1 MVRIIDDYS
10 KEELNNLKETCNQ
23 ASSIV
28 YLINLDKIEE
38 KNLILGIDSI
48 VNKFYEQCNS
58 GDNALVYLLNIL
70 PEQKDLL
77 ERSRRELANSIMVNN
92 NVTKLQ
98 NEAIFYNDNY
108 AVTFNILFWSSL
120 FLGLAVIGIS
130 CKLWYMDPGSDTVIY
145 RMTSQRIKKDQ

>member
-1 MVRIIDDYS
+1 MVKIIDDYS
-10 KEELNNLKETCNQ
+10 REELNTLKEICTSE
-23 ASSIV
+23 SSIV
-28 YLINLDKIEE
+28 YVINMDKIEE

-58 GDNALVYLLNIL
+58 GDNALVYLLSIL

-77 ERSRRELANSIMVNN
+77 ERTKRELGSNN
-92 NVTKLQ
+92 TTKPL

-120 FLGLAVIGIS
+120 FIGLAVIGIS